1 MFKFAQQSQPLKGKL
16 PGQFIPNT
24 GKHSYNPHM
33 VRFNSQMPMDSQ
45 QNEIPHQPHPQHPF
59 PMKMNHND
67 PNNMQFQMNQMAQ
80 MNMGHI
86 PMNSNSQVFQ
96 QQQQPLS
103 QSPSPSPSQQMQF
116 HNGNN
121 NNRGS
126 NSPAPNRNSYNG
138 PQKHNGR
145 NNNRPY
151 NNASNNN
158 SSSSIHS
165 NSSYNPMSMNNNNGN
180 GKQRS
185 YMKNNNNNNN
195 KGNNKNNTISP
206 DSPWY
211 QKVTAFEECV
221 SQTLY
226 MSQTPRRKNIKHR
239 SEHPNSNAN
248 PMFWDSIGRAMGLYH
263 DLINTPELNSDR
275 VSKLVHLLHNGL
287 RANRNQLTRMNK
299 KPDYDSQSFHK
310 EMTNYLCKSLREIS
324 EDVLNSKVELN
335 EYGAMHLITA
345 FKELLL
351 FEEAVQIWK
360 SAINGINSYTSNI
373 FLNPRVVGVILPIL
387 YDNGVSYPEIQQ
399 LYEKSSS
406 MINYFHPNLSV
417 GMIRASLS
425 ANENEM
431 ALKLFQKLCQES
443 TEMKYG
449 YLIETHL
456 SFIGECK
463 DLNVAQTFFD
473 KALNDEMP
481 YKIDLQVSYVK
492 SFLRNIWNQ
501 THDFNHIYQIWYKS
515 SLHYGRHVN
524 HGISSSLNDTFFD
537 IFFENFANNKEQGFM
552 TLQNLINTYKNIKNI
567 DEPFFN
573 IILAKCTI
581 WHDREI
587 LEYIDKSY
595 ELFNIPKTIVA
606 YRILLKSMG
615 SVDDTSNEEILQRWI
630 DLIKKSDEI
639 GQKFIA
645 NADWAALRD
654 ATVTWTQSHR
664 DNGVPLTQDTVSES
678 KASSVAPTRSG
689 TPTPKNNME
698 TVNVGDVDF
707 YSHPAF
713 QALNASGAFDEFTN
727 YNASTPSTTVAS
739 SPGTANEEPLLR
751 SLSHEKEGVAVDSRM
766 ILYLKI
772 VKRYSPYCRDSRQ
785 LARLTTGTAV
795 KYSVL
800 QEVLNQ
806 FQSLNVNR
814 ITVPK
819 LVNLKPSCA

>member
-1 MFKFAQQSQPLKGKL
+1 MFRFAQQSQPLKGKL
-16 PGQFIPNT
+16 PNQFIPNT

-33 VRFNSQMPMDSQ
+33 VRFNSPMSMEAQ
-45 QNEIPHQPHPQHPF
+45 QNVVPPPQQQYS
-59 PMKMNHND
+59 MNMNHND
-67 PNNMQFQMNQMAQ
+67 SEEMQFQMNQMTN
-80 MNMGHI
+80 MNMGRI
-86 PMNSNSQVFQ
+86 QMSNQ
-96 QQQQPLS
+96 QQQQHQHREP
-103 QSPSPSPSQQMQF
+103 M
-116 HNGNN
+116 HYNNNNN
-121 NNRGS
+121 NNRNG
-126 NSPAPNRNSYNG
+126 NSQASNRNSYGG
-138 PQKHNGR
+138 PQKNGGR
-145 NNNRPY
+145 NNRPY
-151 NNASNNN
+151 TNGSNNN
-158 SSSSIHS
+158 SSSSIQS
-165 NSSYNPMSMNNNNGN
+165 NSSYNSMNN
-180 GKQRS
+180 GKQRQ
-185 YMKNNNNNNN
+185 YNKGNNNN

-263 DLINTPELNSDR
+263 DLIDTPELNSDR

-351 FEEAVQIWK
+351 FEEAVEIWK

-492 SFLRNIWNQ
+492 SFLRNIWTQ

-537 IFFENFANNKEQGFM
+537 IFFENFAHNKQQGFM
-552 TLQNLINTYKNIKNI
+552 TLQNLIDTYKNIKNI

-664 DNGVPLTQDTVSES
+664 DNGVPLTQNSINES

-698 TVNVGDVDF
+698 SVNVGDVDF

-739 SPGTANEEPLLR
+739 SPGATHEEPLLKTV
-751 SLSHEKEGVAVDSRM
+751 SHEEEGAAVDSRM

-806 FQSLNVNR
+806 FQSLDADS

-819 LVNLKPSCA
+819 LANLKPSCA

>member
-1 MFKFAQQSQPLKGKL
+1 MYNFTPASSIPKEHLNNNFIQQQNSNIQMNPQTIHKLSNNPNYNLHVASSPNLANSITPSTTPLSISSQDYSLQHSLSQMNFRNSSSMMDLNQFQPDPNNPHNAFNPISLSSSSQNSMTNLNSYNSNNQQQSLAKDNKNIPSDTMKNSNSKNFNNHNTNHQNRNHQNNKYNNNNHNQHQNRNNHNNNIQQSQ
-16 PGQFIPNT
+16 
-24 GKHSYNPHM
+24 
-33 VRFNSQMPMDSQ
+33 
-45 QNEIPHQPHPQHPF
+45 
-59 PMKMNHND
+59 NHNTV
-67 PNNMQFQMNQMAQ
+67 
-80 MNMGHI
+80 G
-86 PMNSNSQVFQ
+86 
-96 QQQQPLS
+96 
-103 QSPSPSPSQQMQF
+103 
-116 HNGNN
+116 
-121 NNRGS
+121 
-126 NSPAPNRNSYNG
+126 
-138 PQKHNGR
+138 
-145 NNNRPY
+145 
-151 NNASNNN
+151 
-158 SSSSIHS
+158 
-165 NSSYNPMSMNNNNGN
+165 
-180 GKQRS
+180 
-185 YMKNNNNNNN
+185 
-195 KGNNKNNTISP
+195 P
-206 DSPWY
+206 DSPWF
-211 QKVTAFEECV
+211 QKVCAFEDCV

-226 MSQTPRRKNIKHR
+226 MSQTPRRKNIRHR
-239 SEHPNSNAN
+239 SEHPNSNSN
-248 PMFWDSIGRAMGLYH
+248 PLFWDSIGRAMGLYH

-324 EDVLNSKVELN
+324 KDVLNAKVQLN

-351 FEEAVQIWK
+351 FQEAVDIWK
-360 SAINGINSYTSNI
+360 NAINDTNKYTTNI

-387 YDNGVSYPEIQQ
+387 YDNGVSYPEIQT

-425 ANENEM
+425 AGQNDM
-431 ALKLFQKLCQES
+431 ALKLFQKLCEES

-492 SFLRNIWNQ
+492 SFLKNIWNN
-501 THDFNHIYQIWYKS
+501 THNFHHVYEIWYKS
-515 SLHYGRHVN
+515 SVHYGRDVN

-537 IFFENFANNKEQGFM
+537 VFFENYSNDKVQGFHA
-552 TLQNLINTYKNIKNI
+552 LQTMIQTYNTIKPI

-581 WHDREI
+581 WRDRAI
-587 LEYIDKSY
+587 IDFIDEGY

-615 SVDDTSNEEILQRWI
+615 SVDDASNGEILQRWV
-630 DLIKKSDEI
+630 DLITKSDEI
-639 GQKFIA
+639 GQRFIA

-654 ATVTWTQSHR
+654 ATVTWTQFNR
-664 DNGVPLTQDTVSES
+664 DKDNKNSMSPTRNSPSPTSSPISSTDGSVLFSRTTS
-678 KASSVAPTRSG
+678 ASSVS
-689 TPTPKNNME
+689 NDE
-698 TVNVGDVDF
+698 LDF
-707 YSHPAF
+707 SHPAF
-713 QALNASGAFDEFTN
+713 AAANASGAFDDIGNDESKDKKLVTTTTHQTTF
-727 YNASTPSTTVAS
+727 PSS
-739 SPGTANEEPLLR
+739 HNE
-751 SLSHEKEGVAVDSRM
+751 RM

-772 VKRYSPYCRDSRQ
+772 VKRYSAFCRDSRQ
-785 LARLTTGTAV
+785 LTRLTSGTAL

-800 QEVLNQ
+800 QEALKEFPTLNI
-806 FQSLNVNR
+806 SDIPIPALH
-814 ITVPK
+814 
-819 LVNLKPSCA
+819 NLKPTCL

>member
-1 MFKFAQQSQPLKGKL
+1 MFRFAQQSQPLKGKL
-16 PGQFIPNT
+16 PNQFIPNT
-24 GKHSYNPHM
+24 GKHSYNPNIA
-33 VRFNSQMPMDSQ
+33 RYNSPMSMDAQQNAIPSQ
-45 QNEIPHQPHPQHPF
+45 QQQQQPQAYA
-59 PMKMNHND
+59 MNMNHND
-67 PNNMQFQMNQMAQ
+67 SEGMQFQMNQMTH
-80 MNMGHI
+80 MNMGRMQ
-86 PMNSNSQVFQ
+86 MNSNSQPFQPQ
-96 QQQQPLS
+96 QQQHQH
-103 QSPSPSPSQQMQF
+103 QQHEVMNYNNENNR
-116 HNGNN
+116 NGN
-121 NNRGS
+121 S
-126 NSPAPNRNSYNG
+126 QAQNRNNYGG
-138 PQKHNGR
+138 PQKNGGR
-145 NNNRPY
+145 NNRPY
-151 NNASNNN
+151 NNGSNNN
-158 SSSSIHS
+158 SNSSLQS
-165 NSSYNPMSMNNNNGN
+165 NSSYNSMNS
-180 GKQRS
+180 GKQRQ
-185 YMKNNNNNNN
+185 YNKGNNNN

-263 DLINTPELNSDR
+263 DLIDTPELNSDR

-351 FEEAVQIWK
+351 FEEAVEIWK

-492 SFLRNIWNQ
+492 SFLRNIWTQ

-537 IFFENFANNKEQGFM
+537 IFFENFAHKKQEGFM

-615 SVDDTSNEEILQRWI
+615 SVDDTSNDEILQRWI
-630 DLIKKSDEI
+630 DLIQKSDEI

-664 DNGVPLTQDTVSES
+664 DNGVPLTQNSINES

-698 TVNVGDVDF
+698 SVNVGDVDF

-727 YNASTPSTTVAS
+727 YNASTQSATVVS
-739 SPGTANEEPLLR
+739 SPGTVHEEPLLK
-751 SLSHEKEGVAVDSRM
+751 SISHEKESAAVDSRM

-806 FQSLNVNR
+806 FQSLNVGS

>member
-1 MFKFAQQSQPLKGKL
+1 MFRIAQQPAARAAGRAAKQAGAQAQTQGRNAHQHVQL
-16 PGQFIPNT
+16 PSPANG
-24 GKHSYNPHM
+24 YA
-33 VRFNSQMPMDSQ
+33 QMA
-45 QNEIPHQPHPQHPF
+45 PQ
-59 PMKMNHND
+59 
-67 PNNMQFQMNQMAQ
+67 QMNQQ
-80 MNMGHI
+80 F
-86 PMNSNSQVFQ
+86 SQQGEMINTNNHQQNHNQHQ
-96 QQQQPLS
+96 QQ
-103 QSPSPSPSQQMQF
+103 
-116 HNGNN
+116 
-121 NNRGS
+121 R
-126 NSPAPNRNSYNG
+126 
-138 PQKHNGR
+138 
-145 NNNRPY
+145 
-151 NNASNNN
+151 
-158 SSSSIHS
+158 
-165 NSSYNPMSMNNNNGN
+165 
-180 GKQRS
+180 
-185 YMKNNNNNNN
+185 NNNNNNN
-195 KGNNKNNTISP
+195 HHNGQGHRGGNNNNNNGGGRGRGRRPPAIAP

-211 QKVTAFEECV
+211 PQVAAFEECV

-248 PMFWDSIGRAMGLYH
+248 PLFWDSIGRAMGLYH
-263 DLINTPELNSDR
+263 DLLATPELNSDR

-310 EMTNYLCKSLREIS
+310 EMTNYLCKSLREIAD
-324 EDVLNSKVELN
+324 DVLSGKVELN

-360 SAINGINSYTSNI
+360 SAINGTNAYTANI

-431 ALKLFQKLCQES
+431 ALQLFQKLCQES

-492 SFLRNIWNQ
+492 SFLRNIWTQ
-501 THDFNHIYQIWYKS
+501 TRDFNHIYQIWYKS
-515 SLHYGRHVN
+515 SLHYGRNVN

-537 IFFENFANNKEQGFM
+537 IFFENFAHAKDQGFL
-552 TLQNLINTYKNIKNI
+552 TLQNIIGTYKNIKNI

-581 WHDREI
+581 WHDRNI
-587 LEYIDKSY
+587 LEYIDNSY
-595 ELFNIPKTIVA
+595 ELFHIPKTIVA

-615 SVDDTSNEEILQRWI
+615 SVDNTTNDEILQRWI

-664 DNGVPLTQDTVSES
+664 DNGVPLTQQSLAES
-678 KASSVAPTRSG
+678 RASSVAPTRAA
-689 TPTPKNNME
+689 TPSPKNSME
-698 TVNVGDVDF
+698 QSNVSDMDF

-713 QALNASGAFDEFTN
+713 QALNASGAFDEYTN
-727 YNASTPSTTVAS
+727 YNGAGTPASTVAS
-739 SPGTANEEPLLR
+739 SPGTHHDESLLR
-751 SLSHEKEGVAVDSRM
+751 SLSQEREAPAVDSRM

-806 FQSLNVNR
+806 FQSLDVKN

-819 LVNLKPSCA
+819 LNNLKPSCA

>member
-1 MFKFAQQSQPLKGKL
+1 MFRFAQQAQVIKGRL
-16 PGQFIPNT
+16 PNQFAHASARNSFN
-24 GKHSYNPHM
+24 HS
-33 VRFNSQMPMDSQ
+33 VRFNSAVTLERQDSSNGSATNPLAQ
-45 QNEIPHQPHPQHPF
+45 TSNQVNAAVNKVRHLRNNI
-59 PMKMNHND
+59 KAS
-67 PNNMQFQMNQMAQ
+67 PNNQSGAPGAPLQ
-80 MNMGHI
+80 
-86 PMNSNSQVFQ
+86 NSY
-96 QQQQPLS
+96 
-103 QSPSPSPSQQMQF
+103 
-116 HNGNN
+116 NN
-121 NNRGS
+121 NNH
-126 NSPAPNRNSYNG
+126 NNRNI
-138 PQKHNGR
+138 
-145 NNNRPY
+145 
-151 NNASNNN
+151 A
-158 SSSSIHS
+158 HS
-165 NSSYNPMSMNNNNGN
+165 TTSV
-180 GKQRS
+180 
-185 YMKNNNNNNN
+185 
-195 KGNNKNNTISP
+195 

-211 QKVTAFEECV
+211 HKVCAFEDCV

-226 MSQTPRRKNIKHR
+226 MSQTPRRKNMKHH

-248 PMFWDSIGRAMGLYH
+248 PLFWDSIGRAMDLYH

-324 EDVLNSKVELN
+324 EDVLHGKVELN

-351 FEEAVQIWK
+351 FEEAVDIWK
-360 SAINGINSYTSNI
+360 AAINGTSQYTSNI

-387 YDNGVSYPEIQQ
+387 YDNGVSYPEIQT
-399 LYEKSSS
+399 LYERSSS

-425 ANENEM
+425 AGENEM
-431 ALKLFQKLCQES
+431 ALKLFQKLCEES

-463 DLNVAQTFFD
+463 DLTVAQTFFD

-492 SFLRNIWNQ
+492 SFLRNIWKQ
-501 THDFNHIYQIWYKS
+501 TRNFNHVYEIWYKS
-515 SLHYGRHVN
+515 SVHYGKGVN

-537 IFFENFANNKEQGFM
+537 IFFENYAQDKLQGFQS
-552 TLQNLINTYKNIKNI
+552 LQSLIQTYNQIKPI

-581 WHDREI
+581 WRDRKI
-587 LEYIDKSY
+587 IDYIDKSY
-595 ELFNIPKTIVA
+595 ELYHIPKTIVA

-615 SVDDTSNEEILQRWI
+615 SVDDASNIEILQRWI
-630 DLIKKSDEI
+630 NLISKSDEI
-639 GQKFIA
+639 GQRFIA

-654 ATVTWTQSHR
+654 ATVTWTQYQRENNAFKENNHMNSS
-664 DNGVPLTQDTVSES
+664 TES
-678 KASSVAPTRSG
+678 PKSNASTELFTAS
-689 TPTPKNNME
+689 N
-698 TVNVGDVDF
+698 GDVD
-707 YSHPAF
+707 YSHPAL
-713 QALNASGAFDEFTN
+713 QAANASGAFDDN
-727 YNASTPSTTVAS
+727 YPSGAQQQQEQDLQDQFAKV
-739 SPGTANEEPLLR
+739 NE
-751 SLSHEKEGVAVDSRM
+751 RM
-766 ILYLKI
+766 FLYLKI

-800 QEVLNQ
+800 QDVLGE
-806 FQSLNVNR
+806 FQDLDVSD
-814 ITVPK
+814 IPVPH
-819 LVNLKPSCA
+819 LGNLRPNCN

>member
-1 MFKFAQQSQPLKGKL
+1 MIRLAQQTQVLKGK
-16 PGQFIPNT
+16 PPNQF
-24 GKHSYNPHM
+24 
-33 VRFNSQMPMDSQ
+33 V
-45 QNEIPHQPHPQHPF
+45 PHPTKNSLTH
-59 PMKMNHND
+59 PMKFNGTIAMEHHEHNYAIPYTPATFNNPALATYQVSPANHFVPHFGGNIG
-67 PNNMQFQMNQMAQ
+67 A
-80 MNMGHI
+80 
-86 PMNSNSQVFQ
+86 
-96 QQQQPLS
+96 
-103 QSPSPSPSQQMQF
+103 
-116 HNGNN
+116 NN
-121 NNRGS
+121 NNRLAQNNS
-126 NSPAPNRNSYNG
+126 NNSNN
-138 PQKHNGR
+138 HH
-145 NNNRPY
+145 NNNRNHHHNNNRNHHQNNHNHSKY
-151 NNASNNN
+151 NNSNQGN
-158 SSSSIHS
+158 S
-165 NSSYNPMSMNNNNGN
+165 
-180 GKQRS
+180 
-185 YMKNNNNNNN
+185 
-195 KGNNKNNTISP
+195 ISP
-206 DSPWY
+206 DSPWFH
-211 QKVTAFEECV
+211 KVCAFEDCV

-226 MSQTPRRKNIKHR
+226 MSQTPRRQNMKHH

-248 PMFWDSIGRAMGLYH
+248 PLFWDSIGRAMGLYH
-263 DLINTPELNSDR
+263 DLLTTPELNSDR

-324 EDVLNSKVELN
+324 EDVLNGKVELN

-351 FEEAVQIWK
+351 FEEAVDIWK
-360 SAINGINSYTSNI
+360 AAINGQNTYTSNI

-387 YDNGVSYPEIQQ
+387 YDNGVSYPEIQA

-425 ANENEM
+425 ASENDM

-492 SFLRNIWNQ
+492 SFLRNIWSQ
-501 THDFNHIYQIWYKS
+501 TRDFNHIYQIWYKS
-515 SLHYGRHVN
+515 SLHYGRNVN

-537 IFFENFANNKEQGFM
+537 IFFENYAVDKMQGFQ
-552 TLQNLINTYKNIKNI
+552 TLQNIIQTYNNIKHI

-573 IILAKCTI
+573 IILAKCTV
-581 WHDREI
+581 WHDRSI

-595 ELFNIPKTIVA
+595 EAYHIPKTIVA

-615 SVDDTSNEEILQRWI
+615 SVDDASNAEILQRWM
-630 DLIKKSDEI
+630 DLIRKSDEI
-639 GQKFIA
+639 GQRFIA

-654 ATVTWTQSHR
+654 ATVTWTQNDR
-664 DNGVPLTQDTVSES
+664 DSKKSNMNSTQISRTATPSPSLTPMDTP
-678 KASSVAPTRSG
+678 APEHLF
-689 TPTPKNNME
+689 NNPQNPM
-698 TVNVGDVDF
+698 DF
-707 YSHPAF
+707 YSHPAL
-713 QALNASGAFDEFTN
+713 QAATASGAFDEF
-727 YNASTPSTTVAS
+727 AAEAAS
-739 SPGTANEEPLLR
+739 SSIP
-751 SLSHEKEGVAVDSRM
+751 VDGRM
-766 ILYLKI
+766 VLYLKI

-806 FQSLNVNR
+806 FQTLIVND
-814 ITVPK
+814 IPIPE
-819 LVNLKPSCA
+819 LHNLKPTCV

>member
-1 MFKFAQQSQPLKGKL
+1 MFRFAQQSQPLKGKL
-16 PGQFIPNT
+16 PNQFIPNT
-24 GKHSYNPHM
+24 GKHSYNPNIA
-33 VRFNSQMPMDSQ
+33 RYNSPMSMDAQQNAIPSQ
-45 QNEIPHQPHPQHPF
+45 QQQQQPQAYA
-59 PMKMNHND
+59 MNMNHND
-67 PNNMQFQMNQMAQ
+67 SEGMQFQMNQMTH
-80 MNMGHI
+80 MNMGRMQ
-86 PMNSNSQVFQ
+86 MNSNSQPFQPQ
-96 QQQQPLS
+96 QQQHQH
-103 QSPSPSPSQQMQF
+103 QQHEVMNYN
-116 HNGNN
+116 NGNN
-121 NNRGS
+121 RNGNSQAQNKNNYG
-126 NSPAPNRNSYNG
+126 G
-138 PQKHNGR
+138 PQKNGGR
-145 NNNRPY
+145 NNRPY
-151 NNASNNN
+151 NNGSNNN
-158 SSSSIHS
+158 SNSSLQS
-165 NSSYNPMSMNNNNGN
+165 NSSYNSMNS
-180 GKQRS
+180 GKQRQ
-185 YMKNNNNNNN
+185 YNKGNNNN

-263 DLINTPELNSDR
+263 DLIDTPELNSDR

-351 FEEAVQIWK
+351 FEEAVEIWK

-481 YKIDLQVSYVK
+481 YKIYLQVSYVK
-492 SFLRNIWNQ
+492 SFLRNIWTQ

-537 IFFENFANNKEQGFM
+537 IFFENFAHKKQEGFM

-615 SVDDTSNEEILQRWI
+615 SVDDTSNDEILQRWI
-630 DLIKKSDEI
+630 DLIQKSDEI

-664 DNGVPLTQDTVSES
+664 DNGVPLTQNSINES

-698 TVNVGDVDF
+698 SVNVGDVDF

-727 YNASTPSTTVAS
+727 YNASTQSATVVS
-739 SPGTANEEPLLR
+739 SPGTVHEEPLLK
-751 SLSHEKEGVAVDSRM
+751 SISHEKESAAVDSRM

-806 FQSLNVNR
+806 FQSLNVGS

>member
-1 MFKFAQQSQPLKGKL
+1 MFRFAQQSQVIKGRL
-16 PGQFIPNT
+16 PNQFAHASARNSFN
-24 GKHSYNPHM
+24 HSI
-33 VRFNSQMPMDSQ
+33 RFNSAVTLERQDS
-45 QNEIPHQPHPQHPF
+45 
-59 PMKMNHND
+59 
-67 PNNMQFQMNQMAQ
+67 
-80 MNMGHI
+80 
-86 PMNSNSQVFQ
+86 SN
-96 QQQQPLS
+96 
-103 QSPSPSPSQQMQF
+103 
-116 HNGNN
+116 
-121 NNRGS
+121 
-126 NSPAPNRNSYNG
+126 
-138 PQKHNGR
+138 
-145 NNNRPY
+145 
-151 NNASNNN
+151 NNASNPLAQTSNQVNAAVNKVRHLRNNLNAQTGKPLQQQFNN
-158 SSSSIHS
+158 SNHNIAQSTTS
-165 NSSYNPMSMNNNNGN
+165 
-180 GKQRS
+180 
-185 YMKNNNNNNN
+185 
-195 KGNNKNNTISP
+195 T

-211 QKVTAFEECV
+211 HKVCAFEDCV

-226 MSQTPRRKNIKHR
+226 MSQTPRRKTMKHR

-248 PMFWDSIGRAMGLYH
+248 PLFWDSIGRAMDLYH

-324 EDVLNSKVELN
+324 DDVLQGKVELN

-351 FEEAVQIWK
+351 FEEAVDIWK
-360 SAINGINSYTSNI
+360 SAINGNNQYTANI

-387 YDNGVSYPEIQQ
+387 YDNGVSYPEIQS

-425 ANENEM
+425 AGQNEM
-431 ALKLFQKLCQES
+431 ALKLFQKLCEES

-492 SFLRNIWNQ
+492 SFLRNIWSQ
-501 THDFNHIYQIWYKS
+501 THDFNRVYEIWYKS
-515 SLHYGRHVN
+515 SVHYGKGVN

-537 IFFENFANNKEQGFM
+537 IFFGNYAQDKVQGFQA
-552 TLQNLINTYKNIKNI
+552 LQNLIQTYNQIKSI

-573 IILAKCTI
+573 IILAKCTV
-581 WHDREI
+581 WRDRKI
-587 LEYIDKSY
+587 IEYIDKSY
-595 ELFNIPKTIVA
+595 ELFHIPKTIVA

-615 SVDDTSNEEILQRWI
+615 SVDDASNVEILQRWI
-630 DLIKKSDEI
+630 HLIVKSDEI
-639 GQKFIA
+639 GQRFIA

-654 ATVTWTQSHR
+654 ATVTWTQYQKEQAAKQSNVQSHS
-664 DNGVPLTQDTVSES
+664 NSTTGSPKSN
-678 KASSVAPTRSG
+678 ASTELFTAS
-689 TPTPKNNME
+689 N
-698 TVNVGDVDF
+698 GDVD
-707 YSHPAF
+707 YSHPAL
-713 QALNASGAFDEFTN
+713 QAANASGAFDD
-727 YNASTPSTTVAS
+727 
-739 SPGTANEEPLLR
+739 NEQ
-751 SLSHEKEGVAVDSRM
+751 SQSRPEQQGHQFPVNERM
-766 ILYLKI
+766 YLYLKI

-800 QEVLNQ
+800 QEALSE
-806 FQSLNVNR
+806 FQDLNVSD
-814 ITVPK
+814 IPVPD
-819 LVNLKPSCA
+819 LHNLKPNCM